1 MGKPNQGKP
10 VTSQEIKP
18 VLNSPLADG
27 EKVIDAKE
35 QQNIL
40 ANFINSE
47 NTDITVEKNEA
58 ELNDKI
64 DDSEKNESPVKSGK
78 KKLEDIPKKYW
89 KHQTV

>member
-1 MGKPNQGKP
+1 MAKPNQVKP
-10 VTSQEIKP
+10 AVVQPVNEVQPQENKP
-18 VLNSPLADG
+18 AVENN
-27 EKVIDAKE
+27 V
-35 QQNIL
+35 L

-64 DDSEKNESPVKSGK
+64 DDSEKESQFKSAK
-78 KKLEDIPKKYW
+78 SAQEKLKDIPKKYW